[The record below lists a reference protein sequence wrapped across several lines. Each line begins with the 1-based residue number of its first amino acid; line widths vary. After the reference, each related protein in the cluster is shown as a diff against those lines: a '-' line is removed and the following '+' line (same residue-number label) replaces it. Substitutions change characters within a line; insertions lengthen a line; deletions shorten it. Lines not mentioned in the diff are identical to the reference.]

1 MTLAQQLWSQHRDLA
16 DACLLH
22 PFVQGLGNGSLSQ
35 ARYRYYIAQ
44 DAFYL
49 EAFARAYT
57 LAGAKAPDWEG
68 FRELHALAGGV
79 LHELTLHTS
88 VAAELG
94 IDLRAV
100 QVGNATRRY
109 TDFLLATAWGQPTGT
124 TAVAMA
130 PCMRL
135 YAYIGQQLAQPIQP
149 TPSSHA
155 YSAWI
160 ATYSSP
166 EFEALAQQLEQ
177 LIERY
182 APATVALDQIYR
194 YAMQCE
200 YDFFQA
206 AWEQGA

>member
-1 MTLAQQLWSQHRDLA
+1 MTLAQQLWAQHRDLA
-16 DACLLH
+16 DTCLLH
-22 PFVQGLGNGSLSQ
+22 PFVQGLGDGSLSQ

-68 FRELHALAGGV
+68 FCELHALASGV
-79 LHELTLHTS
+79 LHERTLHTG

-100 QVGNATRRY
+100 QIGNATRRY
-109 TDFLLATAWGQPTGT
+109 TDFLLATAWGQSTGT

-135 YAYIGQQLAQPIQP
+135 YAYIGQQLAQQNPP
-149 TPSSHA
+149 PHA

-166 EFEALAQQLEQ
+166 EFEQLAQQLEQ

-182 APATVALDQIYR
+182 APTAVALDQTYR